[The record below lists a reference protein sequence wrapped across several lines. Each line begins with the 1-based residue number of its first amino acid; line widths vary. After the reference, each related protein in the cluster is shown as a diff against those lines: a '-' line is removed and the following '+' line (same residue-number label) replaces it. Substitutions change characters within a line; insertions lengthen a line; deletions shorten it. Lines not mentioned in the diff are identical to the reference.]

1 MYTMIY
7 TYKDREKVK
16 SPFCF
21 YDKTLEL
28 GTYLIEKKEIKSCEL

>member
-1 MYTMIY
+1 MYTVLY
-7 TYKDREKVK
+7 NYKDRKKVK

-28 GTYLIEKKEIKSCEL
+28 GTYLIEKNKKL

>member
-1 MYTMIY
+1 MYIVLY
-7 TYKDREKVK
+7 NYKDREKVK

-28 GTYLIEKKEIKSCEL
+28 GTCLIEKKK